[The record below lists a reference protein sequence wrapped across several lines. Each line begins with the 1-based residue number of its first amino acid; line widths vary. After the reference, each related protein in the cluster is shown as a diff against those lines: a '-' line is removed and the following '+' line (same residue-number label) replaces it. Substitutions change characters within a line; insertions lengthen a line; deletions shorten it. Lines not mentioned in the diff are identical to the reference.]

1 MALPAVAG
9 SPIVIQMRTALTIA
23 VKRIYEPA
31 DPGDGTRFLVD
42 RLWPRGVS
50 KEKAALAAWL
60 KPLSPSDG
68 LRQRYHGETADSDD
82 AWDAF
87 RLDYFAEL
95 DAGGVDV
102 AAALFTL
109 DAAASAGPVTLLYA
123 AKSEE
128 RNNAVALREWLS
140 RRHP

>member
-1 MALPAVAG
+1 MPAAAG
-9 SPIVIQMRTALTIA
+9 SPIVLQMEQPVTIA
-23 VKRIYEPA
+23 VKRIHDAPEA
-31 DPGDGTRFLVD
+31 GDGARFLVD

-68 LRQRYHGETADSDD
+68 LRKRYHGETADSDE

-95 DAGGVDV
+95 DAGGEEVR
-102 AAALFTL
+102 AALFTL
-109 DAAASAGPVTLLYA
+109 DAAADAGPVTLLYA
-123 AKSEE
+123 AKSAE
-128 RNNAVALREWLS
+128 RNNALALREWLE
-140 RRHP
+140 RR

>member
-1 MALPAVAG
+1 MGTP
-9 SPIVIQMRTALTIA
+9 LTIA
-23 VKRIYEPA
+23 VRRIHEPA
-31 DPGDGTRFLVD
+31 GPGDGARFLVD

-68 LRQRYHGETADSDD
+68 LRKRYHGETADSDA

-95 DAGGVDV
+95 DANGEDV
-102 AAALFTL
+102 RAALFTL
-109 DAAASAGPVTLLYA
+109 DAAMKAGPVTLLYA
-123 AKSEE
+123 AKDEE
-128 RNNAVALREWLS
+128 RNNAVALREWLA
-140 RRHP
+140 RR

>member
-1 MALPAVAG
+1 MG
-9 SPIVIQMRTALTIA
+9 TFLTIA

-31 DPGDGTRFLVD
+31 GPGDGTRFLVD

-68 LRQRYHGETADSDD
+68 LRKRFHGETADSDE

-95 DAGGVDV
+95 DAGGEGVK
-102 AAALFTL
+102 AALFTL
-109 DAAASAGPVTLLYA
+109 DAAAAAGPVTLLYA

-128 RNNAVALREWLS
+128 RNNAVALREWLE
-140 RRHP
+140 RR